1 MRKFIKI
8 AALTF
13 SCFIYSTSISAQKST
28 TQKLI
33 NAALHGWEYEVK
45 AGFAIGGTAP
55 LPLPAEIR
63 SIDSYNPTLAIS
75 VEGNATKW
83 FGEKKKC
90 GLTIGLRLENKNM
103 TAKATTKNYGMEI
116 ISNDGNRLSGN
127 WTGGVRTKVRNSYL
141 TMPVLAGCKISE
153 RWNLKFGPYFSYLI
167 DKEFSGE
174 VYDGYLREGNPT
186 GDKIKF
192 QDGAVAVYDFSED
205 LRKFQWGLQLGA
217 DWKAFKHL
225 KVFGDLTWGLND
237 IFQDDFKTVTFAM
250 YPIYL
255 NLGFAYAF

>member
-1 MRKFIKI
+1 MKNRLQITIVAITCLIF
-8 AALTF
+8 ALPA
-13 SCFIYSTSISAQKST
+13 SAQRST
-28 TQKLI
+28 TQALI
-33 NAALHGWEYEVK
+33 NAALHGWEYEIK
-45 AGFAIGGTAP
+45 AGFGIGGSAP

-75 VEGNATKW
+75 LEGTATKW
-83 FGEKKKC
+83 FGEKQKA
-90 GLTIGLRLENKNM
+90 GLSVGFRMENKNM
-103 TAKATTKNYGMEI
+103 TTKATTKNYSMEI
-116 ISNDGNRLSGN
+116 IGSDGNRLKGN
-127 WTGGVRTKVRNSYL
+127 WTGGVKTKVRNSYL
-141 TMPVLAGCKISE
+141 TLPILAAYKISS
-153 RWNLKFGPYFSYLI
+153 RWNIKFGPYFSYLM

-192 QDGAVAVYDFSED
+192 EDGAIATYDFSGE

-225 KVFGDLTWGLND
+225 KVFTDLTWGLND
-237 IFQDDFKTVTFAM
+237 IFKDDFKTVTFDM

-255 NLGFAYAF
+255 NMGFAYAF

>member
-1 MRKFIKI
+1 MKQYIRII
-8 AALTF
+8 ALSF
-13 SCFIYSTSISAQKST
+13 SCLICSISISAQKTT

-55 LPLPAEIR
+55 LPLPSEIR

-75 VEGNATKW
+75 FEGNVTKW
-83 FGEKKKC
+83 FGEKKKG
-90 GLTIGLRLENKNM
+90 GLIIGLRLENKNM
-103 TAKATTKNYGMEI
+103 TTKATTKNYGMEI
-116 ISNDGNRLSGN
+116 ISNDGNRLTGN
-127 WTGGVRTKVRNSYL
+127 WTGGVRTKVKNSYL
-141 TMPVLAGCKISE
+141 TFPILAGYKVNE
-153 RWNLKFGPYFSYLI
+153 RWSIKFGPYFSYLI

-192 QDGAVAVYDFSED
+192 QDGAVAVYDFSDD
-205 LRKFQWGLQLGA
+205 LRKFQWGLQLGT

-225 KVFGDLTWGLND
+225 KIFGDLTWGLND
-237 IFQDDFKTVTFAM
+237 IFKSDFKTVSFAM

-255 NLGFAYAF
+255 NVGFGYAF